1 MIFSAG
7 LYFVEG
13 VQQDVPEAILKGWNC
28 YYHAPYHNATTVEDI
43 LGDELGLI

>member
-13 VQQDVPEAILKGWNC
+13 VQQDVPEAILKGWTC